1 MKLVQRRTRAAK
13 ETSHEP
19 AARRDSQ
26 QVVSL
31 LWQLQMQY
39 GIVPAHFRSEV
50 DVDPKLS
57 QEMATINSY
66 RVEVS
71 GWDSSN
77 AFFVEKTTL
86 DWGGGE
92 QKEIS
97 LGSALLE
104 DAVVFVRLLQQVG
117 KVDNVPIAYRACG
130 VKTAENGRTIVQ
142 LARLHPRV
150 PFKETAAL
158 SAESQSKVA

>member
-1 MKLVQRRTRAAK
+1 MR
-13 ETSHEP
+13 
-19 AARRDSQ
+19 
-26 QVVSL
+26 
-31 LWQLQMQY
+31 Y

-50 DVDPKLS
+50 DVDSKLS

-86 DWGGGE
+86 DWSGADH
-92 QKEIS
+92 KEINLRS
-97 LGSALLE
+97 TLEE

-117 KVDNVPIAYRACG
+117 KVDSVPIAYRASA
-130 VKTAENGRTIVQ
+130 VKTGENGRTIVQ
-142 LARLHPRV
+142 LARLHPRT
-150 PFKETAAL
+150 PFKETAGL
-158 SAESQSKVA
+158 SGESQSKAA